1 MKLLE
6 VGIKDKSTPY
16 RDILRSL
23 GLGTPAAIEHLFR
36 TVQDNLRKAET
47 EPFEVEAMYEGEA
60 PADELPLGV
69 LILGDKQCAA
79 FDVGYNVLLA
89 LREDNLTVVYNVR
102 GLFLDLVDEMRM
114 RFALA
119 TAPTGTTTF
128 RKAQAGCISALA
140 SLLGL
145 GYSVAAGP
153 VWEDEVTVRVSN
165 RLGTTVVV
173 GVQPLSGMLQTMLH
187 GNRENV
193 TNPEHVFGVIAAM
206 ATSHNTEKVL
216 A

>member
-6 VGIKDKSTPY
+6 VGIKDNSTPY
-16 RDILRSL
+16 RDILRSM
-23 GLGTPAAIEHLFR
+23 GLGTPAALEHLFR
-36 TVQDNLRKAET
+36 TVQDNLRRAEQH
-47 EPFEVEAMYEGEA
+47 FDLEALYEGEA
-60 PADELPLGV
+60 PANELPLGV
-69 LILGDKQCAA
+69 LILGDATCAA
-79 FDVGYNVLLA
+79 FDVGYNVLIA
-89 LREDNLTVVYNVR
+89 VREDQHTAVYNVR

-119 TAPTGTTTF
+119 VAPTGTTTV

-153 VWEDEVTVRVSN
+153 VWEDEVTVRISN
-165 RLGTTVVV
+165 RLGHTVLV

-187 GNRENV
+187 GDREKV
-193 TNPEHVFGVIAAM
+193 INPEHVFGVLMAM
-206 ATSHNTEKVL
+206 GTSPSDEKVL